1 MITIKERRDGKVVR
15 LQAIIYALR
24 PGSLKAERFRITV
37 PRSITAKSGAM
48 RWAEQVRRDIEAG
61 KQPPQTRE
69 GRAQAKAKQQE
80 QHESQER
87 ERLDRLTYA
96 EVAALWLEAG
106 IGERR
111 RPGTMKHRRDRLAR
125 ILPVVGDRPVRSIG
139 ELDTARLKR
148 ELAWCAPGTL
158 NVTLQAFGQ
167 VLRYAVQIK
176 ALDKAPMIKRV
187 KVPDDDAPA
196 CYTPADFERLAAAA
210 AKAGQLSLL
219 IVLLGGESG
228 LRHGELLG
236 LQVGDVSL
244 RRREIRVARSVNIE
258 PNEGRIIGPTKNG
271 KVRVVPISRRLEDA
285 LRPIVEAASGP
296 DHWVLWSP
304 RGRPATTSS
313 IAKALQKA
321 LDRAGLPRASCH
333 RLRHTTLSHLLAAG
347 ADLRTVQEIAGH
359 KNLSTTQ
366 RYLHGVAGAARAAV
380 DRLAAMR
387 AEAEVSSADDT
398 DLTRAPSTRRRR
410 QKIAVV

>member
-1 MITIKERRDGKVVR
+1 MITIKERRDGKIVR

-24 PGSLKAERFRITV
+24 PGSLKAERFRIAV

-61 KQPPQTRE
+61 KPPPQTRE

-80 QHESQER
+80 QQEAQER

-96 EVAALWLEAG
+96 EVAALWIEAG

-111 RPGTMKHRRDRLAR
+111 RPGTVKHRRDRLAR

-148 ELAWCAPGTL
+148 ELSWCAPGTL
-158 NVTLQAFGQ
+158 NATLQCYGQ
-167 VLRYAVQIK
+167 VLRYAVAIK
-176 ALDKAPMIKRV
+176 ALDKAPVIRRV
-187 KVPDDDAPA
+187 KVPDNDEPGA
-196 CYTPADFERLAAAA
+196 YTPADFERLAAAA
-210 AKAGQLSLL
+210 AAFSQLAHLV
-219 IVLLGGESG
+219 VLLGGEAA

-244 RRREIRVARSVNIE
+244 RRREIRVARSVNID
-258 PNEGRIIGPTKNG
+258 PGVGRIVGPTKSG
-271 KVRVVPISRRLEDA
+271 KSRVVPISHRLREA
-285 LRPIVEAASGP
+285 LRPIVEAARTP
-296 DHWVLWSP
+296 ETWVLWSAT
-304 RGRPATTSS
+304 GKPATTSS
-313 IAKALQKA
+313 IAKALHRA
-321 LDRAGLPRASCH
+321 LARAGLPPANPH
-333 RLRHTTLSHLLAAG
+333 RLRHTALTHLLAAG
-347 ADLRTVQEIAGH
+347 ADLKTVAGIAGH
-359 KNLSTTQ
+359 DDLGSTE
-366 RYLHGVAGAARAAV
+366 RYIHPVPGMARAAI